1 MQQLGKYQLV
11 RRLAVGGMAEV
22 FLGKV
27 AGPKGFEKTLVL
39 KRILPHL
46 AEDQQFV
53 ELFLSEAKIAAQ
65 LNHPNIVQIYDFGDA
80 EGAYYIAMEHVDGP
94 NLRFILRRTIEK
106 RTLLPI
112 PLCAKKVSLA
122 CEGLAY
128 AHEFCD
134 PQTGVPLHLIHC
146 DVSPE
151 NILLSRNGTLKV
163 VDFGIA
169 KAAGVSPQTKVGT
182 FKGKVSYMPPE
193 RIQGNPIDLRA
204 DIFSLGVVLYELLTG
219 VKPFNAKTEV
229 SILHAILQEPIIPVT
244 TRRPDVPDQM
254 SRILIRSL
262 AKDPDNRYRSCRELQ
277 HDLERFLVAIGKS
290 VSSYHLAR
298 LVGYAT
304 DSATLSAGKQQSLV
318 KSPPGVP
325 QVAPLLPTPSAPQAD
340 LKPTPPPGATP
351 EPVRPFALSALE
363 RFFPVDLAAAEAS
376 LGLPPRSKL
385 PLYVAVIALAV
396 AASVA
401 VYALIHRHHPASAN
415 AAPGPSSSRAS
426 TVRPPEA
433 AQARMAPVPQPSKSV
448 EPQIPAPREE
458 LTNIVSSTAQ
468 QTPSPG
474 PPEPDRSGEG
484 AQASPEPEGHST
496 TASFRV
502 DSHPRGL
509 VRVNGKLV
517 GLSPVKVQNQPV
529 GTVWIEVSNPEKA
542 FVKQQSFELASG
554 DNGTKVVMVAKGTV
568 EFNIRPSATVL
579 LDGKRLGDTPL
590 PPVQAYEGR
599 HSIRLVNR
607 ESNRE
612 VSLDF
617 VVKPGR
623 TNIFKYNLSD

>member
-1 MQQLGKYQLV
+1 
-11 RRLAVGGMAEV
+11 
-22 FLGKV
+22 
-27 AGPKGFEKTLVL
+27 
-39 KRILPHL
+39 
-46 AEDQQFV
+46 
-53 ELFLSEAKIAAQ
+53 
-65 LNHPNIVQIYDFGDA
+65 
-80 EGAYYIAMEHVDGP
+80 
-94 NLRFILRRTIEK
+94 
-106 RTLLPI
+106 
-112 PLCAKKVSLA
+112 
-122 CEGLAY
+122 
-128 AHEFCD
+128 
-134 PQTGVPLHLIHC
+134 
-146 DVSPE
+146 
-151 NILLSRNGTLKV
+151 
-163 VDFGIA
+163 
-169 KAAGVSPQTKVGT
+169 
-182 FKGKVSYMPPE
+182 
-193 RIQGNPIDLRA
+193 
-204 DIFSLGVVLYELLTG
+204 
-219 VKPFNAKTEV
+219 
-229 SILHAILQEPIIPVT
+229 
-244 TRRPDVPDQM
+244 
-254 SRILIRSL
+254 
-262 AKDPDNRYRSCRELQ
+262 
-277 HDLERFLVAIGKS
+277 
-290 VSSYHLAR
+290 
-298 LVGYAT
+298 
-304 DSATLSAGKQQSLV
+304 
-318 KSPPGVP
+318 
-325 QVAPLLPTPSAPQAD
+325 
-340 LKPTPPPGATP
+340 
-351 EPVRPFALSALE
+351 
-363 RFFPVDLAAAEAS
+363 
-376 LGLPPRSKL
+376 
-385 PLYVAVIALAV
+385 
-396 AASVA
+396 
-401 VYALIHRHHPASAN
+401 
-415 AAPGPSSSRAS
+415 
-426 TVRPPEA
+426 
-433 AQARMAPVPQPSKSV
+433 MAPVPQPSKSV